1 MIWDF
6 HTMNFEHFE
15 HGNQECKFLKFFSS
29 EFVCMEEKKRVRLW
43 KLFLSFFTL
52 FFITLI
58 ICLILV
64 HFNIGRILLEKNPM
78 ELLFA
83 TFLY

>member
-29 EFVCMEEKKRVRLW
+29 EFVCMEEKK
-43 KLFLSFFTL
+43 
-52 FFITLI
+52 
-58 ICLILV
+58 
-64 HFNIGRILLEKNPM
+64 E
-78 ELLFA
+78 
-83 TFLY
+83 

>member
-29 EFVCMEEKKRVRLW
+29 EFVCMEEKKKSKIMEIISVILYPV
-43 KLFLSFFTL
+43 FYYPDHLS
-52 FFITLI
+52 
-58 ICLILV
+58 
-64 HFNIGRILLEKNPM
+64 HFS
-78 ELLFA
+78 
-83 TFLY
+83 TFQYR